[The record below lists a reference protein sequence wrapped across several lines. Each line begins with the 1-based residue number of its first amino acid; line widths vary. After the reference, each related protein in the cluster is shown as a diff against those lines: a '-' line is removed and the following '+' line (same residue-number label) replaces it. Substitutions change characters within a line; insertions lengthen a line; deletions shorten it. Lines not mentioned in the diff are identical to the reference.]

1 MYIKELSPWSPDYSN
16 NYEDRLKE
24 LRMLSLKDRWIQFDM
39 VQTFKIVRE
48 IDRVD
53 RRVWFE
59 FVGDSGERVTRL
71 SVDPLNIKSNL
82 SNTELRRRFFSNR
95 LVQQWDNLQ
104 KKCPKRLSPL
114 KVNIHSENS
123 ASLRIKMKETEWK
136 NECTRLE
143 DLKVVSTMSLSVG
156 RLIQNLKKKQVE

>member
-24 LRMLSLKDRWIQFDM
+24 LRMLSLKDKWIQFDM

-104 KKCPKRLSPL
+104 KKCPKRLAPL

-143 DLKVVSTMSLSVG
+143 DLKDVTTMSLSVG
-156 RLIQNLKKKQVE
+156 RLIQDFKYKK

>member
-1 MYIKELSPWSPDYSN
+1 MISVLYSN

-95 LVQQWDNLQ
+95 LVQQ
-104 KKCPKRLSPL
+104 
-114 KVNIHSENS
+114 
-123 ASLRIKMKETEWK
+123 
-136 NECTRLE
+136 
-143 DLKVVSTMSLSVG
+143 
-156 RLIQNLKKKQVE
+156 